1 MLNELVVRVWTWF
14 HREEGQD
21 LIEYALIVTAL
32 SIGIIVVIAAGGIPD
47 AFADWAGS
55 VVDKIT
61 VPVPV

>member
-32 SIGIIVVIAAGGIPD
+32 SIAIILAIAVGGIPKT
-47 AFADWAGS
+47 FETWATG
-55 VVDKIT
+55 VANAIT
-61 VPVPV
+61 